1 MPVATGVQVYFG
13 DPRNPWQR
21 ATRENSNGLLRPYVP
36 KGTELPGDTQ
46 AQLNV
51 VAFGFV
57 RDHQAMFPV
66 APMCRVLGVSW
77 SGFCAWM
84 TRPRTA
90 LAVREAAI
98 VGEHRRRGVRT
109 TDRGV
114 DEVPATDLVQRDFT
128 ASASTIEGW
137 YTPHR
142 RHSALGQQSPMRY
155 ELVTPTA
162 A

>member
-1 MPVATGVQVYFG
+1 
-13 DPRNPWQR
+13 
-21 ATRENSNGLLRPYVP
+21 
-36 KGTELPGDTQ
+36 
-46 AQLNV
+46 
-51 VAFGFV
+51 
-57 RDHQAMFPV
+57 
-66 APMCRVLGVSW
+66 
-77 SGFCAWM
+77 M

-114 DEVPATDLVQRDFT
+114 DEVPATDLVQLDFT